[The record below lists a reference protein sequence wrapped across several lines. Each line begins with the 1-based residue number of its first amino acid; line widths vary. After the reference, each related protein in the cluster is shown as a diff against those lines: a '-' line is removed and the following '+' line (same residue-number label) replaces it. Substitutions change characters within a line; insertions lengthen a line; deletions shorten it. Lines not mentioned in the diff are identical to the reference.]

1 MDNLIYT
8 GKVGFGLQN
17 GTHWGFPT
25 ANISDVTPRFTLEN
39 GVYAVHV
46 IINGKRWN
54 AMMYIGTRPT
64 LKLTKPTVEIHI
76 FDFAQNIYNQSI
88 QFHVLQKIRDEQTFN
103 SIDSLIGQL
112 KKDEEITRSFFR
124 SKHI

>member
-1 MDNLIYT
+1 
-8 GKVGFGLQN
+8 
-17 GTHWGFPT
+17 
-25 ANISDVTPRFTLEN
+25 
-39 GVYAVHV
+39 
-46 IINGKRWN
+46 
-54 AMMYIGTRPT
+54 MMYIGTRPT

-103 SIDSLIGQL
+103 SIDSLVGQL